1 LGKFLLDRLQ
11 PFVPL
16 AVSDLRLL
24 FIQAALSVR
33 LIQLYNMSDFRS
45 ETCDLF
51 LKNVEVIH
59 TIKDS

>member
-1 LGKFLLDRLQ
+1 
-11 PFVPL
+11 VPL